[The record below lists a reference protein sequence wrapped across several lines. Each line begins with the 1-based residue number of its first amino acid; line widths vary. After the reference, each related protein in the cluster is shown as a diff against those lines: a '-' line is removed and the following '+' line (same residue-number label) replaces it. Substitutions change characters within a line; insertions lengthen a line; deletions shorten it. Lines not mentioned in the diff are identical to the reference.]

1 MLWQGTNRASAR
13 RFALAIVACLGLLA
27 LLPVLSA
34 ADEAEVVYDPSTV
47 SVIEIDLPQT
57 SQEALEADPE
67 GAYQKATLTF
77 KRTDGTPG
85 GVVEIIGPKE
95 VEMRLKG
102 SASFR
107 DLSEKAAFK
116 FKFPKE
122 EVGTTGPLLGLRKM
136 TLNNMVEDPSMV
148 HETLSYGLH
157 RALGVPASRTGFV
170 YLKING
176 EDFGVYMNVENY
188 DKVAMAKKLGSFDD
202 KVQHV
207 YEGENGAD
215 LEPGLLGNF
224 EVDEGP
230 KDNISDLEGLAAAVT
245 DPSPDPWST
254 AVGAHADLEEM
265 TRMWA
270 AEKYSGQFDGYA
282 GGPAPDHPNNFYLAT
297 GPNGLF
303 RMLPWGQD
311 ETWKEENLLLFD
323 GEAGLMF
330 EGCLADSGCDAT
342 YEGALEALQDTVPE
356 LKLDQMAVCTAEML
370 APWQQLEEDEST
382 RFEYDAG
389 EIADAV
395 AETRAFIAE
404 RPDELADF
412 LGNSGPVQPAPV
424 DLCPAEESEAET
436 DQPLVTYQVQM
447 PPPTEQ
453 GAQMKA
459 AMLVHVARHGKRLR
473 VGVFSPAAGSLK
485 LTAKTIGRRGNLV
498 CHSRSTVS
506 AGTSTLSCRLSNVA
520 IKALQDGPLRLIIS
534 VRVPTDPEPLT
545 RQARLPR
552 L

>member
-1 MLWQGTNRASAR
+1 MLRQGTNRAFVR
-13 RFALAIVACLGLLA
+13 PFAIALGTCLGLLA
-27 LLPVLSA
+27 LLPALAA

-47 SVIEIDLPQT
+47 SVIEIDLPQA
-57 SQEALEADPE
+57 SEEALIEHPE
-67 GAYQKATLTF
+67 DEYEPATLTF
-77 KRTDGTPG
+77 ERTDGTPG
-85 GVVEIIGPKE
+85 GVLETIGPKE

-122 EVGTTGPLLGLRKM
+122 EEGTTGPLLGLRKM

-148 HETLSYGLH
+148 HEALSYGLH

-170 YLKING
+170 YLRING
-176 EDFGVYMNVENY
+176 EAFGVYMNVENY
-188 DKVAMAKKLGSFDD
+188 DKVAMKKKLGSFDD
-202 KVQHV
+202 EVQHV

-230 KDNISDLEGLAAAVT
+230 DDISDLEALAAAVT

-265 TRMWA
+265 ARMWA

-282 GGPAPDHPNNFYLAT
+282 GGPAPDHPNNYYLAT
-297 GPNGLF
+297 GPDGLF

-311 ETWKEENLLLFD
+311 ETWKEENQLPFD

-330 EGCLADSGCDAT
+330 EECLADSGCEGT
-342 YEGALEALQDTVPE
+342 YLEALETVQATVPV
-356 LKLDQMAVCTAEML
+356 LKLDTLAVCTAEML

-382 RFEYDAG
+382 RFEYDAS

-395 AETRAFIAE
+395 AETRAFIAD
-404 RPDELADF
+404 RPGELADF
-412 LGNSGPVQPAPV
+412 LGNSGPAQPTPV
-424 DLCPAEESEAET
+424 DSCPVQEPEAEAEP
-436 DQPLVTYQVQM
+436 PLVTYPVQM
-447 PPPTEQ
+447 PPPTGQ
-453 GAQMKA
+453 QVAAKA
-459 AMLVHVARHGKRLR
+459 ATLGRIARKGERLR
-473 VGVFSPAAGSLK
+473 VSLFLPVAGSLK
-485 LTAKTIGRRGNLV
+485 LTARTTGRRGTIV
-498 CHSRSTVS
+498 CSRRAERG
-506 AGTSTLSCRLSNVA
+506 AGAATLSCRLSRA
-520 IKALQDGPLRLIIS
+520 ALEELRDGPLRLVIS
-534 VRVPTDPEPLT
+534 VRVPGDPEPLT